1 MQWNDLRGVETIAVL
16 AGDRVHLP
24 LDLFLQRAGVVL
36 ILRGTSIA
44 GGTKG
49 AISDTAAHP
58 LGWAAEAAR
67 ARSIFIVV
75 HDISFSLK

>member
-1 MQWNDLRGVETIAVL
+1 MQWNNLCGVKTITVL

-49 AISDTAAHP
+49 AIS
-58 LGWAAEAAR
+58 EAAR